1 MKKLLM
7 LAILIA
13 AAAFGGTAIARADVN
28 EDAFLLVLHRK
39 GITHVNGDTGLLLA
53 GYEICSH
60 LDSNGGDLNE
70 ATLYVRAAT
79 GLPAS
84 AYIVGASVA
93 AFCPQYG
100 TNIRPGYV
108 A

>member
-28 EDAFLLVLHRK
+28 EDAFLLVMHQK
-39 GITHVNGDTGLLLA
+39 GITHINGDTGLLLV

-60 LDSNGGDLNE
+60 LDQNGGDLYE
-70 ATLYVRAAT
+70 ATNYVRAAT
-79 GLPAS
+79 GLPS
-84 AYIVGASVA
+84 SGYVVGASVA
-93 AFCPQYG
+93 AFCPEYG
-100 TNIRPGYV
+100 TSITPGYV